1 MSKVKSGMGLLLAV
15 LLMVSMVAIGCPPP
29 VVPVPPPPVASLA
42 LQVNPA
48 ITLTLNER
56 NIVIGA
62 EGLDTNGELLLA
74 ELVVTGKEISQALRV
89 IAEAL
94 HRAGFLE
101 DGRRILTALN
111 PIEDRIGEAELIALT
126 GVVDQM
132 LRGYVAEHGLVV
144 EVTSVVLTAELADAI
159 RVVGLFPADYV
170 DLVVE
175 VGSPMAMQVIGL
187 QGELGLD
194 LTLFKD
200 EFGTIASAKIDMLDA
215 GITENNA
222 LAILKSS
229 LIADPTLEE
238 LTTITA
244 ATIDL
249 HEVGATQE
257 GIMAVFTL
265 VEEQIAAGVDRTLLL
280 EEFTTITAAK
290 VDMLEAGITG
300 DNSLAI
306 LRGALVADPTL
317 EELTTITAAMIDLH
331 EVGATQEGIM
341 AVFTL
346 VEEQIKAGVDQ
357 TLLLEEFTTITA
369 AKANMLEA
377 GVPAAEA
384 LDRIQAAI
392 EADPAL
398 QKFDDR
404 IEEYLIEEP
413 AVEEP
418 AVEEPAVEE
427 PPIEIPPIEVPP
439 VEEEKA
445 EN

>member
-1 MSKVKSGMGLLLAV
+1 
-15 LLMVSMVAIGCPPP
+15 
-29 VVPVPPPPVASLA
+29 
-42 LQVNPA
+42 
-48 ITLTLNER
+48 
-56 NIVIGA
+56 
-62 EGLDTNGELLLA
+62 
-74 ELVVTGKEISQALRV
+74 
-89 IAEAL
+89 
-94 HRAGFLE
+94 
-101 DGRRILTALN
+101 LN

-126 GVVDQM
+126 GVVDQT
-132 LRGYVAEHGLVV
+132 LRRYVAGHGLMV
-144 EVTSVVLTAELADAI
+144 EVTSAVLTAELADAI

-187 QGELGLD
+187 QRELGLD
-194 LTLFKD
+194 PTLFKD

-215 GITENNA
+215 GITEKNA

-265 VEEQIAAGVDRTLLL
+265 VEEQIKAGVDQTLLL

-290 VDMLEAGITG
+290 ADMLEARIIGH
-300 DNSLAI
+300 NSLAI
-306 LRGALVADPTL
+306 LRGALVVDPTL

-331 EVGATQEGIM
+331 EVGATQEDIM

-384 LDRIQAAI
+384 LDRIRAAI

-398 QKFDDR
+398 QKFDDL
-404 IEEYLIEEP
+404 IEKYLIEEP
-413 AVEEP
+413 P
-418 AVEEPAVEE
+418 VEE
-427 PPIEIPPIEVPP
+427 PPVEEPPVEEPPVEEPPVEEPP
-439 VEEEKA
+439 VEEENA
-445 EN
+445 EY